1 MSCGSWRP
9 RPGCGSGDDDVKM
22 THPEVRLVPDNTMI
36 LRSTSPQRPD
46 DVVGEWQD
54 GGTEAVEAAAA
65 RAFGASPAWSAIR
78 AAERGRAL
86 AEAADRMASDARGLA
101 ELMVREVGKPIS
113 EATAEVARAV
123 AILRYYAQA
132 ALDAEGETYP
142 SANGRGWLFARR
154 RPRGVAGMIT
164 PWNFPVAIPTWKLA
178 PALAYGNSVVLKP
191 ATQAMTCGLRIA
203 SYFDLPEGVLE
214 VVSVGSAAASR
225 LATLPH
231 VDALSF
237 TGSSRTGAAL
247 AVATAGHGIAFQGE
261 MGGSNASIVL
271 PDADLAAAVPVIA
284 SSAMAYAGQKCTA
297 TSRVIVVGDMDRV
310 CDALVAAVERLGV
323 GDPARP
329 ENVVGPVISEGAR
342 EVVLQAA
349 RAAEAAGA
357 LVIAGGQALE
367 SRGWFVAPTLVRDV
381 PRDADLACEEVFGPI
396 CAVLPA
402 RDVDDAVALA
412 NATRYGLVASVF
424 TRDLDQAMGV
434 VDRLDVGMARVNAA
448 TTGIDYWAPFG
459 GARESSTGPREQ
471 GRAARE
477 FYTKTVT
484 VTVEPSH

>member
-1 MSCGSWRP
+1 MVQDG
-9 RPGCGSGDDDVKM
+9 V
-22 THPEVRLVPDNTMI
+22 TV

-46 DVVGEWQD
+46 DVVGEWPD
-54 GGTEAVEAAAA
+54 GGTDAVVAAAS
-65 RAFGASPAWSAIR
+65 RASEASRAWGAVR

-101 ELMVREVGKPIS
+101 ELVVREVGKPIS

-132 ALDAEGETYP
+132 ALDGEGATYP
-142 SANGRGWLFARR
+142 SANGRGWLFERR
-154 RPRGVAGMIT
+154 RPRGVAALIT
-164 PWNFPVAIPTWKLA
+164 PWNFPVAIPAWKLA
-178 PALAYGNSVVLKP
+178 PALSYGNAVVLKP
-191 ATQAMTCGLRIA
+191 ATQAMASGLRIA
-203 SYFDLPEGVLE
+203 SYFDLPGGVLE
-214 VVSVGSAAASR
+214 VVAVGAAAASR
-225 LATLPH
+225 LAALPY

-237 TGSSRTGAAL
+237 TGSSRTGRAL
-247 AVATAGHGIAFQGE
+247 AVAAADHGVEFQAE

-271 PDADLAAAVPVIA
+271 PDADLAAVAPVIA

-297 TSRVIVVGDMDRV
+297 TSRVIVVGDMDSA

-342 EVVLQAA
+342 DAVL
-349 RAAEAAGA
+349 RATETTGGR
-357 LVIAGGQALE
+357 VIAGGQRLDGP
-367 SRGWFVAPTLVRDV
+367 GWFVAPTLVRDV
-381 PRDADLACEEVFGPI
+381 PRDAELACEEVFGPI

-424 TRDLDQAMGV
+424 TRDLDEAMRV

-477 FYTKTVT
+477 FYTRTVT